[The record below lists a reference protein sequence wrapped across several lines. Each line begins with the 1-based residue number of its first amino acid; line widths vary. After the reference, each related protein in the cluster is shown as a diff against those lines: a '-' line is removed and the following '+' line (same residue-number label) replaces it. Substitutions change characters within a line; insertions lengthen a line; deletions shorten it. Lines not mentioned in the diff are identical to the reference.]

1 MPLLVKKRGQDAP
14 IEAAVRADAML
25 WIGLLR
31 VLLKLHY
38 LSTKITV
45 VPATVYLDAG
55 PEAAFVMAS
64 EIVV

>member
-1 MPLLVKKRGQDAP
+1 MKKHGQNAP

-31 VLLKLHY
+31 VLLKFHY
-38 LSTKITV
+38 LSTKTEV

-55 PEAAFVMAS
+55 PEAAVVIAS